1 MAIGARTFLSAFN
14 GGLEN
19 PPSIV
24 STTKPFQTTK
34 LTKGTKGSGN
44 HDFKLRV
51 LRAFVVET
59 LFSIL
64 QTGNPEKP
72 VFYVTLSTSIR
83 QTKKVSGK

>member
-1 MAIGARTFLSAFN
+1 MSFTLIRGSSDSHVGNMANA
-14 GGLEN
+14 
-19 PPSIV
+19 V

-51 LRAFVVET
+51 FRAFVVET

-64 QTGNPEKP
+64 PTGNPEKP
-72 VFYVTLSTSIR
+72 N
-83 QTKKVSGK
+83 

>member
-1 MAIGARTFLSAFN
+1 MANA
-14 GGLEN
+14 
-19 PPSIV
+19 V

-64 QTGNPEKP
+64 PTGNPEKP
-72 VFYVTLSTSIR
+72 N
-83 QTKKVSGK
+83 